1 VEEVTEEAGN
11 VFTPEQLAQQELEY
25 KKTDA
30 DLNRN
35 KVLNY
40 LRDKGIPKNAI
51 IGLMA
56 NIDAETGLEELGW
69 KGSFDYLQQQTDGP
83 GKGLWM
89 LDPGGDHV
97 KQYDSFLKRSN
108 RADSTEAQLDYTL
121 ESIYDTKSPALKSN
135 GFGNARDLRA
145 LFKTGTP
152 EEIAEAFAIKW
163 ERPKKIIQGTEEE
176 RQEELNQRRYRAT
189 RLKDTLKDM
198 FYE

>member
-1 VEEVTEEAGN
+1 
-11 VFTPEQLAQQELEY
+11 
-25 KKTDA
+25 
-30 DLNRN
+30 
-35 KVLNY
+35 
-40 LRDKGIPKNAI
+40 
-51 IGLMA
+51 MA

-69 KGSFDYLQQQTDGP
+69 KGSFDYSQQQTDGP
-83 GKGLWM
+83 GKGLFM

-97 KQYDSFLKRSN
+97 KQYASFLERNN
-108 RADSTEAQLDYTL
+108 RTDSTEAQLDYTL

-163 ERPKKIIQGTEEE
+163 ERPKKIIQGTEDE
-176 RQEELNQRRYRAT
+176 RKEELNQRRYRAT
-189 RLKDTLKDM
+189 RLDDTLKDM